1 MAESESVCSDKTR
14 IRPFEKTRN
23 IIRALQQLEPVFT
36 TIPGLEIVL
45 REAANK
51 SSLFSGPATKALPPP
66 PLSLVATFFWGFFYK
81 KKLFFLSGQYFHAL
95 PYF

>member
-23 IIRALQQLEPVFT
+23 IIRALQQLDPVFT
-36 TIPGLEIVL
+36 TIPGLEIML

-51 SSLFSGPATKALPPP
+51 SYFFSGPAPKALPPP
-66 PLSLVATFFWGFFYK
+66 PPSSLMATFFSW
-81 KKLFFLSGQYFHAL
+81 
-95 PYF
+95 